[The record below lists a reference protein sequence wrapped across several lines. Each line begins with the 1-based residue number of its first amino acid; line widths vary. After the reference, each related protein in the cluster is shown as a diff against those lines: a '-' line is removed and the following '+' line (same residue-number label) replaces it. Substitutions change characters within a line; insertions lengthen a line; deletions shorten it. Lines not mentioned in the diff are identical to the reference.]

1 MLLIDLDYKVEY
13 RYLYFS
19 MLKKYYKKIDQEI
32 ILKTNKN
39 SSKKFDNFCDTI
51 INIDWNKILYNRM
64 SFISLAIQKFKNCEY
79 LEIGCAGNACFSSIP
94 LINKTGVDPENG
106 GNIKDTSDNFFK
118 NNKKNFDVIFIDG
131 LHQYEQCRKDIINSL
146 KVLNENGLI
155 FLHDMIPRSWVE
167 ENVPRL
173 QKVWSGDV
181 WKVAL
186 ELIKTKGVD
195 FFIIMADHGVGV
207 IKKKERNIIYHDD
220 YKNIKNLK
228 FKDLLNLS
236 EKIKYVEPKQAFEL
250 IISH

>member
-1 MLLIDLDYKVEY
+1 
-13 RYLYFS
+13 
-19 MLKKYYKKIDQEI
+19 MLKKYYKKIDQEM
-32 ILKTNKN
+32 ILKANKN

-173 QKVWSGDV
+173 QGIWSGNV

-186 ELIKTKGVD
+186 ELIKTKGID
-195 FFIIMADHGVGV
+195 FFVIKADHGV
-207 IKKKERNIIYHDD
+207 
-220 YKNIKNLK
+220 
-228 FKDLLNLS
+228 
-236 EKIKYVEPKQAFEL
+236 
-250 IISH
+250 